1 MYTLYI
7 IKCADGSLYTGI
19 ARDLEARLET
29 HRQGVGSK
37 YVRARLPF
45 SLVYTEKLK
54 NRSKATKREMKIKKM
69 TREDKLELIKNH
81 VIAPARRTGGRNA

>member
-1 MYTLYI
+1 MCYNMPHMYTLYI

-29 HRQGVGSK
+29 HRQGTGSK

-54 NRSKATKREMKIKKM
+54 DRSKATKREMAIKKL
-69 TREDKLELIKNH
+69 TRDEKLELIKS
-81 VIAPARRTGGRNA
+81 